1 MAPRRDEDYD
11 VLPIGRT
18 QVMLRNVMTVKRG
31 LLVGAAVGVAV
42 VVLWRRSREAAAVV
56 AATAPPGQ
64 PAEQPLRAE
73 EPVAPVAEAAPVPA
87 QEPATAVAGTHT
99 ETETLESALAHH
111 RSAAVHTHRP
121 VALTHVG
128 RPRELGSAEWPQ
140 PRPAAALSAAGRT
153 QTPLARASWPG
164 VAGGRR
170 GAFTRGR

>member
-1 MAPRRDEDYD
+1 
-11 VLPIGRT
+11 
-18 QVMLRNVMTVKRG
+18 MLRNVMTVKRG

-42 VVLWRRSREAAAVV
+42 VVLWRRSREAADVV
-56 AATAPPGQ
+56 AATAPPEP
-64 PAEQPLRAE
+64 PAEQPVRAE
-73 EPVAPVAEAAPVPA
+73 EPVAPVAETAPVPA
-87 QEPATAVAGTHT
+87 EERVTAVAETHT

-111 RSAAVHTHRP
+111 RSAAAHAHRP

-140 PRPAAALSAAGRT
+140 PRPAGALSAAGRA